1 MMNSGLNK
9 SAARRRE
16 SFGEWALEAE
26 FDWSERRT
34 DTRSATAQARQD
46 SLSNNEN
53 KNYASRRAAAYWES
67 RK

>member
-1 MMNSGLNK
+1 MMNSGINK
-9 SAARRRE
+9 SAARRQE
-16 SFGEWALEAE
+16 SFGEWALATE

-34 DTRSATAQARQD
+34 GTRSTTAQIGQD

-53 KNYASRRAAAYWES
+53 KKYASRRAAAYWES

>member
-34 DTRSATAQARQD
+34 DTRSATEKTGQD
-46 SLSNNEN
+46 PLSNNE
-53 KNYASRRAAAYWES
+53 KNEYASRRAAAYWES